1 MLILGMGLNDGVIHL
16 TDVTTGEEITIK
28 LLSTSRGQ
36 CRLGFEAGDNIQI
49 LRDKVYQ
56 RKDRT
61 ND

>member
-1 MLILGMGLNDGVIHL
+1 MLILGMGLNDGAIHL

-36 CRLGFEAGDNIQI
+36 CRLGFEAGDNIRI
-49 LRDKVYQ
+49 LRDKVW
-56 RKDRT
+56 RREDRA